1 MEVEDST
8 SEELEGEWVNHEND
22 EEKPEEHEET
32 PEEDLETPA
41 EDEEMP
47 EESDWEP
54 CCTRSFK
61 VNVEMF

>member
-1 MEVEDST
+1 MEVEDSM

-22 EEKPEEHEET
+22 EEKPEE
-32 PEEDLETPA
+32 DLETPA

-47 EESDWEP
+47 EESDSEP
-54 CCTRSFK
+54 CCTCSFK